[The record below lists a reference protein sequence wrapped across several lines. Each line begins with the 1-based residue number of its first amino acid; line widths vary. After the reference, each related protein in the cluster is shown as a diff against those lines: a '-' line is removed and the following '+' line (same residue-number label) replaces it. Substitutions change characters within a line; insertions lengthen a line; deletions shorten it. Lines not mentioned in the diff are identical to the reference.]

1 MKNANL
7 KICTIGKSITIEA
20 IFDLNWP
27 LRKKLFAGIC
37 FLTFKMSPPWGK
49 INFENEPTWT
59 LESPVNLDRRRGDEK
74 GGRLRTDT
82 QSVSH

>member
-1 MKNANL
+1 M
-7 KICTIGKSITIEA
+7 E
-20 IFDLNWP
+20 
-27 LRKKLFAGIC
+27 
-37 FLTFKMSPPWGK
+37 PPWGE

-59 LESPVNLDRRRGDEK
+59 LESPVNQGRRQGDEK